1 VEVLFVKNSEIERS
15 KLAARIGQK
24 VRALRKQ
31 RGLSLEELALKC
43 EMNAAFLGHVERGMR
58 CPTIYTIEKISVGL
72 GVSLA
77 ELFAEDSMQEK
88 NTAEL
93 QHLSDILG
101 QLTPEQAKGVVRLVD
116 TAVELIQEKQR

>member
-1 VEVLFVKNSEIERS
+1 MKNSEIERS
-15 KLAARIGQK
+15 ELAARVGQK